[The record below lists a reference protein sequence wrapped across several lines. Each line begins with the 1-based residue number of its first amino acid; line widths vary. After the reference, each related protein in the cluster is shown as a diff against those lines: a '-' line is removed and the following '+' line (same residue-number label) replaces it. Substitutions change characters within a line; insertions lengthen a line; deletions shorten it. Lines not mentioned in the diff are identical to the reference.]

1 MIIDVSSIL
10 KEFGGKISFD
20 DKTEISDLNF
30 GGSDYRFSEPLSV
43 KGGVSNT
50 GGALS
55 LKADVSGVMTT
66 QCARC
71 MKDIDVPIEFTISE
85 TLMRSDEVDG
95 DLGTVSEDDDVIV
108 FEGNTVNLDEIIENN
123 LIMNLSPRYLC
134 RDDCKGLC
142 PKCGKDLNEEICDC
156 KDDEIDPRWAALA
169 DMIKNED

>member
-20 DKTEISDLNF
+20 DKAEIPDMNF
-30 GGSDYRFSEPLSV
+30 CGSDYRFNEPLSV
-43 KGGVSNT
+43 NGGISNT
-50 GGALS
+50 GGALG

-85 TLMRSDEVDG
+85 TLMSDNDG
-95 DLGTVSEDDDVIV
+95 GTVSDDEDVII
-108 FEGNTVNLDEIIENN
+108 FEGTAVDIDEIIENN
-123 LIMNLSPRYLC
+123 FITSLSPRYLC
-134 RDDCKGLC
+134 REDCKGLC
-142 PKCGKDLNEEICDC
+142 PKCGKDLNEGDCDC
-156 KDDEIDPRWAALA
+156 DDDDEIDPRWAALA